1 MISIIEILGGDT
13 IQDAVNNSYT
23 RCRSYSQ
30 TNWNMGRQDLH
41 EEQFEFN
48 GILIHINWNS
58 NPEYIIRDY
67 RRYCRGYIKPDKIG
81 PVLTE
86 LTEEQIQSDATVEK
100 LNQEIRKKETAE
112 RRRKQEEKE
121 KEVNSIINGIELL
134 LTDTDYWNNQV
145 AIKQEPYGKAVINYA
160 SRWGKLIQYY
170 LVNEPNKAFDEIAS
184 DTSYQADLE
193 GITGFMNNCA
203 VAILSACWI
212 HGELLRKWHNAFWG
226 KPDATGVVNS
236 CVLTINDK

>member
-1 MISIIEILGGDT
+1 MISIIEIHGGDT
-13 IQDAVNNSYT
+13 IQDAVNDSYV
-23 RCRSYSQ
+23 RCMSATQRLCSNDNKDFY
-30 TNWNMGRQDLH
+30 

-48 GILIHINWNS
+48 GIPIHINWNS

-67 RRYCRGYIKPDKIG
+67 FRYCKGYIKPDKIG

-86 LTEEQIQSDATVEK
+86 LTEEQIQSDSTIEK
-100 LNQEIRKKETAE
+100 LKQEIEKKETAE
-112 RRRKQEEKE
+112 RQRKQEEKE

-134 LTDTDYWNNQV
+134 LTDSDYWNNQV
-145 AIKQEPYGKAVINYA
+145 TINQDPYGKAVINYA
-160 SRWGKLIQYY
+160 ARWGKLIQYY
-170 LVNEPNKAFDEIAS
+170 LTNELEKTFDEIAS

-212 HGELLRKWHNAFWG
+212 HGDKLRQWHNSFWG
-226 KPDATGVVNS
+226 SPDATGVVNS
-236 CVLTINDK
+236 CVITINDK

>member
-1 MISIIEILGGDT
+1 MISIIEILGGYT
-13 IQDAVNNSYT
+13 IQDAVNDSYV
-23 RCRSYSQ
+23 RCRSHTQSLWSNGNKDFY
-30 TNWNMGRQDLH
+30 

-48 GILIHINWNS
+48 GITIHINWNS

-67 RRYCRGYIKPDKIG
+67 FRYCKGYIKPDKIG

-86 LTEEQIQSDATVEK
+86 LTEEQIQSDATIEK
-100 LNQEIRKKETAE
+100 LKQEIRKKESAE

-121 KEVNSIINGIELL
+121 KEVNSIIKGIELL
-134 LTDTDYWNNQV
+134 LTDSDYWNKQVVINQD
-145 AIKQEPYGKAVINYA
+145 PYGKAVVDYA
-160 SRWGKLIQYY
+160 ARWGKLMQYY
-170 LVNEPNKAFDEIAS
+170 LVNEPNKAFDQIAS

-226 KPDATGVVNS
+226 KPDATGVSN
-236 CVLTINDK
+236 L

>member
-13 IQDAVNNSYT
+13 IQDAVNDSYV
-23 RCRSYSQ
+23 RCMSATQRLWSNGNKDFY
-30 TNWNMGRQDLH
+30 
-41 EEQFEFN
+41 EEQFDFN
-48 GILIHINWNS
+48 GIPIHINWNS

-67 RRYCRGYIKPDKIG
+67 HRYCRGYIKPDKIG

-86 LTEEQIQSDATVEK
+86 LTEEQIQSDAIIEK
-100 LNQEIRKKETAE
+100 LKQEIKEKEAAE

-145 AIKQEPYGKAVINYA
+145 DINQEPYAKAVINYA
-160 SRWGKLIQYY
+160 ARWGKLMQYY
-170 LVNEPNKAFDEIAS
+170 LTNEPTKPFDKIAS
-184 DTSYQADLE
+184 DTSYQADFE

-203 VAILSACWI
+203 VAILSVCWI
-212 HGELLRKWHNAFWG
+212 HGDKLRQWHNSFWG
-226 KPDATGVVNS
+226 KPAVTDVINS
-236 CVLTINDK
+236 CVIYGKQ

>member
-1 MISIIEILGGDT
+1 MISIIEILCGDT
-13 IQDAVNNSYT
+13 IQDAVFESYN
-23 RCRSYSQ
+23 RCCYR
-30 TNWNMGRQDLH
+30 TNISLATGSSEIY
-41 EEQFEFN
+41 EEQFDFN
-48 GILIHINWNS
+48 GVTIHINWNS
-58 NPEYIIRDY
+58 NFEYILRDY
-67 RRYCRGYIKPDKIG
+67 FRYCKGYIKPDKIG

-86 LTEEQIQSDATVEK
+86 LTEEQIQSDSTIEK
-100 LNQEIRKKETAE
+100 LKQEIEKKETAE

-134 LTDTDYWNNQV
+134 LTDSDYWNNQV
-145 AIKQEPYGKAVINYA
+145 TINQDPYGKAVINYA
-160 SRWGKLIQYY
+160 ARWGKLIQYY

-212 HGELLRKWHNAFWG
+212 HGDKLRQWHNAFWG
-226 KPDATGVVNS
+226 KPNATGVVNS

>member
-1 MISIIEILGGDT
+1 MISIIEIHGGDT

-48 GILIHINWNS
+48 GIPIHINWNS

-67 RRYCRGYIKPDKIG
+67 FRYCKDYIKPDKIG
-81 PVLTE
+81 PVLSE
-86 LTEEQIQSDATVEK
+86 LTEEQLQSDAAVEK
-100 LNQEIRKKETAE
+100 LKQEIEEKESAE
-112 RRRKQEEKE
+112 RREKQKQKE
-121 KEVNSIINGIELL
+121 KEVNSITNGIELL
-134 LTDTDYWNNQV
+134 LTDTDYWNKQV
-145 AIKQEPYGKAVINYA
+145 AINQEPYSKDIINYA
-160 SRWGKLIQYY
+160 ARWGKLMQYY
-170 LVNEPNKAFDEIAS
+170 LINEPTKPFDKIAS
-184 DTSYQADLE
+184 DTSYQADFE

-203 VAILSACWI
+203 VAVLSACWI
-212 HGELLRKWHNAFWG
+212 HGDKLRQWHNSFWG

-236 CVLTINDK
+236 CVITVNDK